1 LLPFVTL
8 IAFDIETTGL
18 DPEKEDILEVAG
30 LKFIFERQNGKLSA
44 KEVAQFQSLVK
55 PTKLI
60 PEEASRIH
68 NITNQMV
75 EDAPALPNVLRDFFR
90 FCGLSSILVAH
101 NASFDA
107 SFLAK
112 GIRKH
117 RLVVPQNPI
126 VDSLKLL
133 RKILPEY
140 ASHKLGEV
148 ARKLGDQTPLALQ
161 RENLHRAAY
170 DCVVLKEVLCACLPK
185 RYQDKDLAMDQA
197 VKSFESVQGTG
208 AALLAVFLTL
218 TCRPLVA
225 TAFPEPRRAWR
236 HNGKARRTNRSGG

>member
-1 LLPFVTL
+1 VLPFVTL
-8 IAFDIETTGL
+8 VAFDIETTGL
-18 DPEKEDILEVAG
+18 DPEKEDILELAG
-30 LKFIFERQNGKLSA
+30 VKFIFERVNGKLTT
-44 KEVAQFQSLVK
+44 KEIGRFQSLVK

-60 PEEASRIH
+60 PDEVIRIH

-75 EDAPALPNVLRDFFR
+75 EDAPSLQSVLPGFFR
-90 FCGLSSILVAH
+90 FCGLSTVLVAH

-107 SFLAK
+107 SFLTK

-117 RLVVPQNPI
+117 GLVIPQNPI
-126 VDSLKLL
+126 VDSLRLV

-148 ARKLGDQTPLALQ
+148 ARKLGDQTGLSLQ
-161 RENLHRAAY
+161 QENLHRATY

-197 VKSFESVQGTG
+197 VKSFESVHGP
-208 AALLAVFLTL
+208 TL
-218 TCRPLVA
+218 RFSQ
-225 TAFPEPRRAWR
+225 FP
-236 HNGKARRTNRSGG
+236 